1 MEYTQEQIN
10 KLKTDPIVQLLSAVT
25 GTPIDVMVSNIK
37 VKKKDSTKSINET
50 EKSDIDNLYPL
61 TKEDVIVIAQ
71 SIIDLHKAFFDF
83 EKLGLDIWNSNLG
96 DAVYNFIEVILN
108 YAHEDLPRIYDE
120 INWIEQDA
128 NTIVTQIINKITNE

>member
-61 TKEDVIVIAQ
+61 TKEDVIVIVQ

>member
-61 TKEDVIVIAQ
+61 TKEDIIVIVQ
-71 SIIDLHKAFFDF
+71 SIIDLHKAFFDL

-96 DAVYNFIEVILN
+96 DTVYNFIKVILN
-108 YAHEDLPRIYDE
+108 YAHEDLPWIYDE